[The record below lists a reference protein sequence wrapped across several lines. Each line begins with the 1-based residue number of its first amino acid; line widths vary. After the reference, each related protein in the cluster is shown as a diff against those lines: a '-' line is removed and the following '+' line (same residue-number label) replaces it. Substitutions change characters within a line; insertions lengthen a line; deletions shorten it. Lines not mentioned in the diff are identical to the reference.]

1 MFTNHRIAGDR
12 SALFDSERE
21 RWLDYRTLRLLVAER
36 AAELGA
42 ASKKLAFCF
51 LPNSAD
57 AIIDMLALLEA
68 SHVVALLDPTLPA
81 SMCVSLFSSYEP
93 DFVLG
98 ADCPAVETAMCLPKA
113 RKSPRSGRLH
123 FIRLD
128 HAAGRT
134 DIHPEL
140 SLMLSTSGSTGSPK
154 FVRLSHQNITSNAA
168 AIAQVLEI
176 GETERVLAHLPLHYS
191 FGFSVISS
199 HLSSGA
205 SVVPTSESL
214 ASGAFWKLFR
224 EHHCTAL
231 PGVPSHFDILKRLD
245 IDRLRVP
252 TLVRLMQAG
261 GRMRPEMIKDFAAKM
276 SARSG
281 RLYVMYG
288 QTEASPRITTLPAE
302 EALSNLGS
310 VGPALPGGRLEI
322 RDEKGGH
329 LPSGAIGEVVY
340 FGPNVM
346 MGYATSRA
354 ELAHGYQLKDGLH
367 TGDLGY
373 LDDRG
378 YLTLSG
384 RANRFAKVHGIRV
397 SLDEVERMLSGY
409 GTSAA
414 VEAGENKVAVVVLQA
429 KDTKVI
435 HAELVERLRLPP
447 SAIIVQAADML
458 PIKAN
463 GKIDYAKIRAIS

>member
-1 MFTNHRIAGDR
+1 MFTNHRIAGER
-12 SALFDSERE
+12 PALFDSERE
-21 RWLDYRTLRLLVAER
+21 RWLDYRSLRLLVAER

-51 LPNSAD
+51 LPSSAD

-68 SHVVALLDPTLPA
+68 GHVVALLDPSLPA
-81 SMCVSLFSSYEP
+81 AMCASLLRSYEP
-93 DFVLG
+93 DLVLSV
-98 ADCPAVETAMCLPKA
+98 DCPAVETAMCLPNA
-113 RKSPRSGRLH
+113 RKSTRSGGLR

-128 HAAGRT
+128 QARRT

-154 FVRLSHQNITSNAA
+154 FVRLSRRNITSNAA

-176 GETERVLAHLPLHYS
+176 GRMDRVLAHLPLHYS

-214 ASGAFWKLFR
+214 ASGALWKLFR
-224 EHHCTAL
+224 EHYCTAL

-245 IDRLRVP
+245 IDRLKVP
-252 TLVRLMQAG
+252 TLVCLMQAG
-261 GRMRPEMIKDFAAKM
+261 GRMRPEMIKEFAAKM

-288 QTEASPRITTLPAE
+288 QTEASPRITTLPAQ
-302 EALSNLGS
+302 EALSSLGS

-322 RDEKGGH
+322 RDERGGL
-329 LPSGAIGEVVY
+329 LPSGTIGEVVY

-397 SLDEVERMLSGY
+397 SLDDVERMLSGY
-409 GTSAA
+409 GPSAA
-414 VEAGENKVAVVVLQA
+414 VEAGENKVVVVVLQA

-447 SAIIVQAADML
+447 SAIIVRAADVL

-463 GKIDYAKIRAIS
+463 GKIDYEKIRAIP

>member
-1 MFTNHRIAGDR
+1 MFTNHRIAADR
-12 SALFDSERE
+12 PALFDAERE
-21 RWLDYRTLRLLVAER
+21 RWLDHRALRLLVAER
-36 AAELGA
+36 AAERGA
-42 ASKKLAFCF
+42 DSKKLAFCF

-68 SHVVALLDPTLPA
+68 GHVVALLDPSLPA
-81 SMCVSLFSSYEP
+81 SMCVSLLRSYEP
-93 DFVLG
+93 DFVSG
-98 ADCPAVETAMCLPKA
+98 ADCPAVETAMRLPNA
-113 RKSPRSGRLH
+113 RKSSRSGGLH
-123 FIRLD
+123 LIRLD
-128 HAAGRT
+128 QAGST
-134 DIHPEL
+134 DLHPEL

-154 FVRLSHQNITSNAA
+154 FVRLSRRNITSNAA
-168 AIAQVLEI
+168 AIAEVLEL
-176 GETERVLAHLPLHYS
+176 GEADRVLAHLPLHYS

-214 ASGAFWKLFR
+214 VSGALWKLFR

-245 IDRLRVP
+245 IDRLKVP
-252 TLVRLMQAG
+252 TLVCLMQAG
-261 GRMRPEMIKDFAAKM
+261 GRMRPEMIQHFASKM
-276 SARSG
+276 AARSG

-288 QTEASPRITTLPAE
+288 QTEASPRITTLPAQDV
-302 EALSNLGS
+302 LSSLGS

-322 RDEKGGH
+322 RDEKGGL
-329 LPSGAIGEVVY
+329 LPSGTIGQVVY

-354 ELAHGYQLKDGLH
+354 ELAHGYQLKEGLH

-378 YLTLSG
+378 YLTLTG
-384 RANRFAKVHGIRV
+384 RANRFAKVHGTRV
-397 SLDEVERMLSGY
+397 SLDDIERMLSGY
-409 GTSAA
+409 GPSAA
-414 VEAGENKVAVVVLQA
+414 VEAGENKVVVVVLQA
-429 KDTKVI
+429 KDTEMI
-435 HAELVERLRLPP
+435 QAELVERLRLSP
-447 SAIIVQAADML
+447 SAIIVRATDVL

-463 GKIDYAKIRAIS
+463 GKIDYAKITGIP